1 MKKKKEEHSVEI
13 KKKHPRFHLE
23 MEGSLRGSTALVSNV
38 SHIEAYSK
46 SEIALRVS
54 DAIMHLK
61 GTGLSLLIF
70 ENKTVEV
77 NGILME
83 VSFIYDRN

>member
-1 MKKKKEEHSVEI
+1 MKKMKEENIVEI

-23 MEGSLRGSTALVSNV
+23 IEGSLRGSTVLVSNV
-38 SHIEAYSK
+38 RRIETYSK
-46 SEIALRVS
+46 NEIAIRVS
-54 DAIMHLK
+54 EATMNLK

-70 ENKTVEV
+70 ENRTIEIQGV
-77 NGILME
+77 LLE